1 MNKKGTVVY
10 DTVEEAVF
18 RRSRTFS
25 SDEIEVEPT
34 EVLVVGNEKSKV

>member
-1 MNKKGTVVY
+1 MVY

-25 SDEIEVEPT
+25 SDDIEVEPA
-34 EVLVVGNEKSKV
+34 EVFVVGDEKSKV